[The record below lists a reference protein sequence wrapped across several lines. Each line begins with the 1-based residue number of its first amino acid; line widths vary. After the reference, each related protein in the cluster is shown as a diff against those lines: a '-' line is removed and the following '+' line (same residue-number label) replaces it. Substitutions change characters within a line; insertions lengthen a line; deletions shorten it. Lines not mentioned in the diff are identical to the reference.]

1 MPLNIG
7 DTLGD
12 YRILELLGVGG
23 MGSVYRV
30 QNVITDREEAMKVL
44 LPDLRSAPD
53 LAERF
58 GREIKIHASLEHPC
72 IASLRTALRLD
83 NQLLMVME
91 LVNGIT
97 LEKRLRQ
104 SPVEVWQG
112 IDWVM
117 EVLSALSYAH
127 MRGVIHRDIKP
138 ANIMITPAGTVK
150 LTDFGIASMTAEKRL
165 TQTGMAIGSLYY
177 MSPEQI
183 QAGEPDARSDL
194 YSLGVTFYEM
204 LSGRRAFEGKSE
216 YELMRAQ
223 LEQQPT
229 PLSSLNP
236 GLPDSVV
243 AAVGRS
249 MAKKPEDRFQTAQ
262 EFKIALERAKQ
273 LISLPGQS
281 GSVPRLETPTPG
293 TATLDPVR
301 IKRMRKELAQY
312 VGPIARILVD
322 RAAKKAVSLQQLYE
336 MLAAEI
342 PKSEDRQSFLA
353 NRGR

>member
-1 MPLNIG
+1 MALNIG
-7 DTLGD
+7 ETVGD
-12 YRILELLGVGG
+12 YRVLDLLGVGG

-44 LPDLRSAPD
+44 LPDLRSAPE

-58 GREIKIHASLEHPC
+58 GREIKIHASLEHPN

-104 SPVEVWQG
+104 SPVELWQG
-112 IDWVM
+112 VDWVIQI
-117 EVLSALSYAH
+117 LSALSYAH
-127 MRGVIHRDIKP
+127 GRGVIHRDIKP
-138 ANIMITPAGTVK
+138 ANVMITPANIIK
-150 LTDFGIASMTAEKRL
+150 LTDFGIASMAAEERRL
-165 TQTGMAIGSLYY
+165 TRTGVAIGSLPY

-183 QAGEPDARSDL
+183 RADEPDARSDL

-223 LEQQPT
+223 LELQPT
-229 PLSSLNP
+229 PLSSFNP
-236 GLPDSVV
+236 GLPHAIVT
-243 AAVGRS
+243 AVERA
-249 MAKKPEDRFQTAQ
+249 MAKQPENRFQTAQ
-262 EFKIALERAKQ
+262 EFQIALERAKQ
-273 LISLPGQS
+273 PLLSSEPSRPAPFQ
-281 GSVPRLETPTPG
+281 TPAP
-293 TATLDPVR
+293 ATTSLDPAR
-301 IKRMRKELAQY
+301 IERLRKELAQY
-312 VGPIARILVD
+312 VGPMARILVD

-336 MLAAEI
+336 MVAAEI
-342 PKSEDRQSFLA
+342 PKPKDRESFLT